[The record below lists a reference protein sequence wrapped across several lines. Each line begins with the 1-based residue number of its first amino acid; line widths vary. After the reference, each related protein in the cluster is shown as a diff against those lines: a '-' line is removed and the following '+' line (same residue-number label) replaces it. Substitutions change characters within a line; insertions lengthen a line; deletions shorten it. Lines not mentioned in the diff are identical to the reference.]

1 MTEFKKNVINSRI
14 AVLKAMD
21 NAIRNMNDEEA
32 FDPWLM
38 CGVPDGA
45 TEYDYESIA
54 EDHDEYIDIVRKE
67 ITPSNDEELIGKIF
81 KWSSEER
88 YFSFNRMTAGKA

>member
-1 MTEFKKNVINSRI
+1 MTEFKKSVINSRI
-14 AVLKAMD
+14 AVLRAMD

-54 EDHDEYIDIVRKE
+54 EDHDEYIDIVKLFAK
-67 ITPSNDEELIGKIF
+67 IVKNYAEEDF
-81 KWSSEER
+81 
-88 YFSFNRMTAGKA
+88 

>member
-1 MTEFKKNVINSRI
+1 MTEFKRDVINSRI

-38 CGVPDGA
+38 CGVPDGSDDD
-45 TEYDYESIA
+45 DYESIA
-54 EDHDEYIDIVRKE
+54 ENTKEYVETVKLFAKIVKLYADED
-67 ITPSNDEELIGKIF
+67 F
-81 KWSSEER
+81 
-88 YFSFNRMTAGKA
+88 